1 MLAQEFVV
9 SASPEFFE
17 GLTPDQVGLWADHQ
31 LKFMKNEFGDNLQ
44 IAVLHLDEKTPHLHF
59 LLSCEEKSLKS
70 YKNQKGSFSERNI
83 VSTQSVGGLIFSE
96 TFILG
101 TPSIIKNW
109 G

>member
-1 MLAQEFVV
+1 MGRSSVKVYE
-9 SASPEFFE
+9 
-17 GLTPDQVGLWADHQ
+17 
-31 LKFMKNEFGDNLQ
+31 KRFGDNLQ
-44 IAVLHLDEKTPHLHF
+44 IAVLHLDEKDSALAFSVIVRGKVVKTIQ
-59 LLSCEEKSLKS
+59 KSER
-70 YKNQKGSFSERNI
+70 GVFRRNI